1 MSKGSLFWANASGK
15 LGESVFYRAGGEQRN
30 RTYVKNI
37 KNPKTKSQMSN
48 RIQMLNLSIIFKEL
62 ADILRV
68 SFPNRPAKES
78 GFNAFVKA
86 NKSAKSSVNTKENLE
101 KGLVAPYQYFV
112 SKGDL
117 IVAQPSVITTKDNKQ
132 VYGYQLSDGYDKDE
146 AESSWFGNLVSG
158 FGLPEGTKVTVV
170 KARYVDEGW
179 KLGYAIFGSGM
190 VAPAPVLKGEPVT
203 VTLETVGDN
212 FTGNVLSFGESLEE
226 DLLAIIFSY
235 TDANGNLKV
244 NTAQFRA
251 MTADGVSSYAE
262 DYIGPNGFV
271 YEQVLEAYGYNQDS
285 ALSTK

>member
-37 KNPKTKSQMSN
+37 KNPKTKAQMSN
-48 RIQMLNLSIIFKEL
+48 RIQMLNLTAIFKEL

-86 NKSAKSSVNTKENLE
+86 NKSATGSVNTGENLD
-101 KGLVAPYQYFV
+101 KGIVAPYKYFI

-117 IVAQPSVITTKDNKQ
+117 IVAQPSVITTKDNKK
-132 VYGYQLSDGYDKDE
+132 VYGYQMSDGRDKDE
-146 AESSWFGNLVSG
+146 NSNTWFGLLVKDL
-158 FGLPEGTKVTVV
+158 GLPEGTKVTIV
-170 KARYVDEGW
+170 KGRYVDEGW
-179 KLGYAIFGSGM
+179 KLGYAIFDSAF
-190 VAPAPVLKGEPVT
+190 VAAPPVLKGEPVT
-203 VTLETVGDN
+203 VTLESVGED

-226 DLLAIIFSY
+226 NLLAIIFSY
-235 TDANGNLKV
+235 TDANGKLKV
-244 NTAQFRA
+244 NTAQLRA
-251 MTADGVSSYAE
+251 MTNDGVSSHAE
-262 DYIGPNGFV
+262 DYIGPDGFV
-271 YEQVLEAYGYNQDS
+271 YQQVLEAYGYNMDS